1 MAAEFT
7 PVQAVDA
14 LVPAITLLGF
24 GAASALV
31 SKAARLSPIVGYLIV
46 GLLIGP
52 HGLHLIQESQAT
64 HLLAELGV
72 VFLLFD
78 IGMHVSMRELKESR
92 RDLLSLAPMHLMLTG
107 LISAGALWMIG
118 IDWPVALAV
127 GLSLGLSSTAVVAR
141 ILTEREQ
148 NSCPIGRTATHVLI
162 FQDMV
167 AIFLMIY
174 ATSLG
179 GAETGASGLAGLV
192 STQLLGGADLPVIV
206 TLGLSLV
213 QAGLAFAAAVLAGK
227 YLIDPIFRT
236 LAVIRNEEAF
246 TAFTLLFVLAAACA
260 TAMTGLSLTLGA
272 FLAGLAVSGTPFR
285 HEVQTEMA
293 PFRSLLL
300 SFFFISVG
308 LSIDVPALMR
318 NLPLVLLAAGGL
330 LAVKTVLGYAAARFN
345 HWSVPG
351 ATQMA
356 FLLAQG
362 SEFTLVVLSLGA
374 VVTGVPG
381 PLMSSIVAAIA
392 LSLALAPVW
401 ADLGARLSREIVR
414 RTHHDNVEAPAPAPA
429 PAAGAMLERPV
440 IIVGMT
446 QTGRLAVDALQDHG
460 FPYLATEFDPDRM
473 LDAVADGYR
482 VSFGDASNMKLVEA
496 IGGNNARAMV
506 IGYPRYEVSRE
517 VTPTVMRRFP
527 DLKRFVSVDTPA
539 DLDRFNALGIRAHLA
554 GGEPRGIE
562 MVIDMLNALGVPE
575 DRVSAWLSH
584 ETERF
589 AIGEAQPED
598 EDDDDLDPFEPG
610 IDQAA

>member
-7 PVQAVDA
+7 PVQAADA

-31 SKAARLSPIVGYLIV
+31 SRGARLSPIVGYLIV

-52 HGLHLIQESQAT
+52 HGLRLIEESSAT

-78 IGMHVSMRELKESR
+78 IGMHVSLRELKESR
-92 RDLLSLAPMHLMLTG
+92 RDMLGLAPAHLLMTG
-107 LISAGALWMIG
+107 LVSTAALWMIG
-118 IDWPVALAV
+118 IDWAIALAV

-179 GAETGASGLAGLV
+179 GADSGASGLAGFV
-192 STQLLGGADLPVIV
+192 STQVLGGADLPIAAS
-206 TLGLSLV
+206 LGLAVV
-213 QAGLAFAAAVLAGK
+213 QAGIAFAAAVLAGK

-236 LAVIRNEEAF
+236 LAIIRNEEAF

-308 LSIDVPALMR
+308 LSIDVPALWR
-318 NLPLVLLAAGGL
+318 NLPLVLAAAAGL
-330 LAVKTVLGYAAARFN
+330 LLLKTLLGFAAARLN
-345 HWSVPG
+345 KWSVPG
-351 ATQMA
+351 AVQMA

-381 PLMSSIVAAIA
+381 PLMSSVVAAVA
-392 LSLALAPVW
+392 LSLALAPFW
-401 ADLGARLSREIVR
+401 AGLGARLSRELVR
-414 RTHHDNVEAPAPAPA
+414 RAHSEGTEAKRPATVSS
-429 PAAGAMLERPV
+429 AMLDRPV
-440 IIVGMT
+440 IVVGMT

-460 FPYLATEFDPDRM
+460 IPWLATEFDPERM
-473 LDAVADGYR
+473 MRAVADGYH
-482 VSFGDASNMKLVEA
+482 VSFGDASNLKLIEA

-506 IGYPRYEVSRE
+506 LGYPRYEVSRE

-527 DLKRFVSVDTPA
+527 DLKRFVTVDTPE
-539 DLDRFNALGIRAHLA
+539 DRELFAALGVRAHLA
-554 GGEPRGIE
+554 GGDPRGVE

-584 ETERF
+584 ETERYV
-589 AIGEAQPED
+589 IGEAKAD
-598 EDDDDLDPFEPG
+598 DDDDDLDPLEP
-610 IDQAA
+610 DMEQAA